1 MDDLTLTRILTGFV
15 LLVIATLVAITD
27 SALVTWAVLG
37 LVYLIAFYEA
47 CKLFDSNESFV
58 YVLALALWILAGF
71 ASRPEYLGVI
81 VILGLVSMMAHQKN
95 WDNRLLMP
103 FIYPTIPMLFLLSL
117 YHQAGMVAMIWLV
130 LIVAL
135 TDTGAYIIGKSF
147 GKTLFSPSSPNK
159 TWEGVGGGIA
169 VATIAGTIFGMSS
182 VGFMAAFTVAFLT
195 SASSVWGDLYE
206 SYLKR
211 EAEVKD
217 SGAIFPGHGGMLDR
231 LDGYLFGAIVMVIVF
246 QSIL

>member
-1 MDDLTLTRILTGFV
+1 MDDSTLTRILTGFV
-15 LLVIATLVAITD
+15 LLVIATLLAITD
-27 SALVTWAVLG
+27 SSLVTWAALG
-37 LVYLIAFYEA
+37 LIYMIAFYEA
-47 CKLFDSNESFV
+47 CKLFDNSESYV
-58 YVLALALWILAGF
+58 YVLALALWIIAGL

-81 VILGLVSMMAHQKN
+81 VILGLVAMMVHQKN
-95 WDNRLLMP
+95 WENRLILP
-103 FIYPTIPMLFLLSL
+103 FFYPTIPMLFLLSL
-117 YHQAGMVAMIWLV
+117 YNQAGMAALIWLV

-147 GKTLFSPSSPNK
+147 GKTSFSPSSPNK

-182 VGFMAAFTVAFLT
+182 VGFMAAFTVAFLV

-211 EAEVKD
+211 EAGVKD
-217 SGAIFPGHGGMLDR
+217 SGTIFPGHGGMLDR
-231 LDGYLFGAIVMVIVF
+231 LDGYLFGGIVMVIVF